1 MGKIVKHNQPC
12 PACGSSDARQIY
24 ENGSSHCFSCKKNFK
39 GDTVVSPS
47 PPLRKKPSVTLEE
60 INEFAVRGFQERGI
74 TKNVCEFFG
83 VKVSYNDS
91 GEIDTHYYPYQDKN
105 KETSYKVRKLPKE
118 FYWVGKSAHLFGHHL
133 FSPGGK
139 RLIICEGEIDAL
151 SVAQASFKRYQK
163 IYPVVALP
171 GASFAKHLLEYRD
184 FIRSFKEVVI
194 CMDNDE
200 AGEAALKEAMRIVGL
215 DIGKV
220 PKYPPD
226 CKDCNDVLVKH
237 GSSTLNEMIWD
248 AHSWSPSGIL
258 RKTALYAAMT
268 EYNLKPYIPYPACLE
283 GINSKI
289 KGMRGGE
296 IALFVSG
303 TGAGKS
309 SLIREIVWELLQS
322 TQSLIGIVAL
332 EEAPGETAR
341 KLSALPLNKNPAHKE
356 IPQEELDVGFEQV
369 FGSDRLLV
377 LDHQGSM
384 TDDSLPD
391 LLEYM
396 CLSGCKYI
404 FIDHL
409 TILISEGVEGLTG
422 NEAQDKVMADLLRLV
437 KKHDDVYIG
446 LVSHLRKTTNTGKSF
461 EEGRMPNLDDIR
473 GSGSTKQISMDII
486 AFARDMTATDEHV
499 RNTINMSVLKCRYT
513 GLTGPVPGAFYNYET
528 GRLRALPPEGFEVL

>member
-1 MGKIVKHNQPC
+1 
-12 PACGSSDARQIY
+12 
-24 ENGSSHCFSCKKNFK
+24 
-39 GDTVVSPS
+39 
-47 PPLRKKPSVTLEE
+47 
-60 INEFAVRGFQERGI
+60 
-74 TKNVCEFFG
+74 
-83 VKVSYNDS
+83 
-91 GEIDTHYYPYQDKN
+91 
-105 KETSYKVRKLPKE
+105 
-118 FYWVGKSAHLFGHHL
+118 
-133 FSPGGK
+133 
-139 RLIICEGEIDAL
+139 
-151 SVAQASFKRYQK
+151 
-163 IYPVVALP
+163 
-171 GASFAKHLLEYRD
+171 
-184 FIRSFKEVVI
+184 
-194 CMDNDE
+194 
-200 AGEAALKEAMRIVGL
+200 
-215 DIGKV
+215 
-220 PKYPPD
+220 
-226 CKDCNDVLVKH
+226 
-237 GSSTLNEMIWD
+237 
-248 AHSWSPSGIL
+248 
-258 RKTALYAAMT
+258 
-268 EYNLKPYIPYPACLE
+268 
-283 GINSKI
+283 
-289 KGMRGGE
+289 
-296 IALFVSG
+296 
-303 TGAGKS
+303 
-309 SLIREIVWELLQS
+309 VWELLQS

-446 LVSHLRKTTNTGKSF
+446 LVSHLRKTTNTGKAF

-486 AFARDMTATDEHV
+486 AFARDMTATDENV